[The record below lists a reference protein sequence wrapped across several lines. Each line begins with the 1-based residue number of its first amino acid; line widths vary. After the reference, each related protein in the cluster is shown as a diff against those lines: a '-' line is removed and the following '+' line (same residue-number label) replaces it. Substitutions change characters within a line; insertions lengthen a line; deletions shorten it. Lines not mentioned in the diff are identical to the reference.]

1 MDRESQVLL
10 VAAMLVGT
18 ALAAMSF
25 PGEILNFLWALLA
38 GAVLAWVYRRQS

>member
-10 VAAMLVGT
+10 FAVMLVGT

-25 PGEILNFLWALLA
+25 PAETMSLLWALLA
-38 GAVLAWVYRRQS
+38 GAVLAWALRKSS